1 MESQPINSFGNWVN
15 QIVQNNIIFKIPSYQ
30 RTYAWDK
37 KNIEILID
45 DLQNN
50 KEYFLGLFLIEIKM
64 NSTGYEYS
72 LIDGQQ
78 RFTTLYMLLDILNKL
93 YPNKLFITSHNN
105 KKEQKI
111 PLTSFVQYKKIFRLS
126 LQKGQ
131 NYDFFKEMLQT
142 PLNEKISP
150 QIGYFSQKKL
160 KEAHIR
166 LYELLN
172 KKSETQIQS
181 ILNTISNSKIL
192 LHSTNNS
199 GTAMQIFELLN
210 DRGKQLTQL
219 EALKSFI
226 MHQNYFL
233 SQKDEV
239 VQTEFQESIQTCFT
253 SIYQHLNEINNI
265 SRHDFDEDDIL
276 RYYYI
281 AFENW
286 KDKDEYTKTKDNL
299 KAIFRK
305 YKTPEEILT
314 KTKQIMS
321 AFRIMKILI
330 TNIHNNICEYPWMKN
345 LYIVNRMASFYPLLI
360 SVYSKFPQIL
370 DKVCNYLELFSYRA
384 YPLIER
390 RTDAG
395 LSTLYTLAREITY
408 KKTISE
414 EEIFNTLKNLII
426 DYTAGEKEINRF
438 SAALDDPLFYESQN
452 SIDTRY
458 LLIKYENYMQV
469 IQKQKT
475 HGYEQRFI
483 NNLNEITAYEQRNK
497 NSLSI
502 EHIIAQDYVDGK
514 KDHPQYI
521 RTIIQGT
528 NNIKDEPTIWW
539 KNEKRKYNTSIFKEN
554 FLHCLGNL
562 VISKV
567 SANSSK
573 GCQEPKDKEW
583 STYCS
588 QQEIKEMIDIN
599 KKKRKRNF
607 WRRQY
612 PFTVD
617 EILKRK
623 QKIINFAKEYWSEE
637 NVKDI
642 DKRDPL
648 I

>member
-1 MESQPINSFGNWVN
+1 MESQPINSFGCWVN
-15 QIVQNNIIFKIPSYQ
+15 KIVQNNIIFKIPSYQ

-50 KEYFLGLFLIEIKM
+50 KEYFLGLFLIEIKK

-78 RFTTLYMLLDILNKL
+78 RFTTLYMLFDVLNKL
-93 YPNKLFITSHNN
+93 YPNELFITFTDN

-111 PLTSFVQYKKIFRLS
+111 PLTSFVKYKEIFRLS

-131 NYDFFKEMLQT
+131 NYDFFKEILQT
-142 PLNEKISP
+142 PLNEKILNP
-150 QIGYFSQKKL
+150 IEHFSQKKL
-160 KEAHIR
+160 KEAYIR
-166 LYELLN
+166 LYELL
-172 KKSETQIQS
+172 KEKDKTQILS
-181 ILNTISNSKIL
+181 ILNTISNSEIL
-192 LHSTNNS
+192 LHSTNNN

-226 MHQNYFL
+226 MHQSYLL
-233 SQKDEV
+233 SQKDGV
-239 VQTEFQESIQTCFT
+239 VQNEFQESIQTCFA
-253 SIYQHLNEINNI
+253 SIYQHLNKINNI
-265 SRHDFDEDDIL
+265 SRRDFDEDDIL

-286 KDKDEYTKTKDNL
+286 KDKEEYTKTKDNL

-305 YKTPEEILT
+305 FKTSEEILR
-314 KTKQIMS
+314 KTKQIVT
-321 AFRIMKILI
+321 AFRIMETLI
-330 TNIHNNICEYPWMKN
+330 ANIHNNICQYPWMKN
-345 LYIVNRMASFYPLLI
+345 LYIINRMASFYPLLI
-360 SVYSKFPQIL
+360 SVYNKFPQIL

-408 KKTISE
+408 EKTISE
-414 EEIFNTLKNLII
+414 KEIFETLKNLII

-438 SAALDDPLFYESQN
+438 STALEDPLFYESQN

-469 IQKQKT
+469 MQKQKT

-483 NNLNEITAYEQRNK
+483 KDLNEITSYEQRNK

-514 KDHPQYI
+514 QNHPQYI
-521 RTIIQGT
+521 KTIIQGI
-528 NNIKDEPTIWW
+528 NDIDAEPTIWW
-539 KNEKRKYNTSIFKEN
+539 KREKRKYNASIFKEN

-567 SANSSK
+567 SSNSSK

-588 QQEIKEMIDIN
+588 QQEIKEIIDTN

-607 WRRQY
+607 WKRQY

-617 EILKRK
+617 EILDRK
-623 QKIINFAKEYWSEE
+623 QRIVTFANKYWSEE
-637 NVKDI
+637 NIKNI
-642 DKRDPL
+642 DARNPL